1 MGQPHHWIPKRD
13 TPRVTSFLNN
23 MQFYHALEGKNIKD
37 IVSNLRCTAADVC
50 DCYDEITD
58 SVCGVQ
64 TSKMVFEL
72 VDSNCPYAQLDDEL
86 GWLGCNKV
94 SRTSVQKCDRVPGV
108 QRPGHHL
115 LGPAKFSCCML
126 TKACNKIK
134 FCGWCSFKE
143 TCMQHILLMGG
154 AGDFFV
160 L

>member
-72 VDSNCPYAQLDDEL
+72 VDSNCPCAQLDDEL

-94 SRTSVQKCDRVPGV
+94 SRTSVQKCDRVPGM
-108 QRPGHHL
+108 QRPRSPPFGTREVFTPHADKSL
-115 LGPAKFSCCML
+115 
-126 TKACNKIK
+126 NKIK

-143 TCMQHILLMGG
+143 TC
-154 AGDFFV
+154 
-160 L
+160 